1 MCMCED
7 IAVLY
12 RVNHIKKVAF
22 RNLIQVI
29 SAYNPTINALM
40 TTDLRLNCNAKLLQ
54 MFDANNDINNI

>member
-29 SAYNPTINALM
+29 SAYNPTIHALM